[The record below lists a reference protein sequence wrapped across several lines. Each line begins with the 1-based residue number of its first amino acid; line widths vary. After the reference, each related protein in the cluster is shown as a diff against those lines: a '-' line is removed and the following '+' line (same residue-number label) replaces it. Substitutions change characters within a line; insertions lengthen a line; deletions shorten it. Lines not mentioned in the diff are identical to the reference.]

1 MKADNTVAAL
11 IGLISTVT
19 YAVFLQ
25 HIFSEMYGHPELSW
39 INTVKTRWV
48 TRQSRRY
55 EKKLKVFDFKKT
67 VEEPTVD

>member
-11 IGLISTVT
+11 IGLVSTVM

-25 HIFSEMYGHPELSW
+25 HFFSEMYGHPERSW
-39 INTVKTRWV
+39 VNSAKTRWI

-55 EKKLKVFDFKKT
+55 EQPLRIYSSKKT
-67 VEEPTVD
+67 AEEPTVD